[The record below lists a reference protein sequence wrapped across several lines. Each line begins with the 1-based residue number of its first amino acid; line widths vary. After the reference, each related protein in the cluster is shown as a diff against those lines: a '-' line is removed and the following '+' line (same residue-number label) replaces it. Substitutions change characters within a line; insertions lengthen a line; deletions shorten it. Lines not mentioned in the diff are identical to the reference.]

1 MSKLDADSSLNDTFT
16 MKDRPA
22 DPSTNVFPA
31 MFWDRIKGH
40 RKALGLTL
48 DDLARSTGVSKKSL
62 IRLEKGEDVKLST
75 LIRVLDSLQL
85 SVDFAVGV
93 RVLEPLPKNLKVKPL
108 TEEEQYGWF

>member
-31 MFWDRIKGH
+31 IFWDRIKGP